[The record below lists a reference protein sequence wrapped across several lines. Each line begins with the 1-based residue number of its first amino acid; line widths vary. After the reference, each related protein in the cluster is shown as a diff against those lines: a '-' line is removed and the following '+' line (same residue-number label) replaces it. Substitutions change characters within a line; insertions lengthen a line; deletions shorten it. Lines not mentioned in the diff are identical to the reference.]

1 MRCGPGEDVVVTDP
15 QDDDVGGTCEKV
27 RRVDLGLLPG
37 IGDPMP
43 EFPPEVGMREYGTNP
58 RDPGT
63 PD

>member
-1 MRCGPGEDVVVTDP
+1 M
-15 QDDDVGGTCEKV
+15 GGTCEKV
-27 RRVDLGLLPG
+27 RRVDLGLVPG

-43 EFPPEVGMREYGTNP
+43 EFPPKVGMREYGSNP